1 MSDMSEMIFI
11 FLDQL
16 LKNNLVLISFTAV
29 LLIIVETPKLR
40 AAFKAGTII
49 TGAMG
54 FAAISAWIFS
64 YYLNSINFVFPAVYF
79 LNSLISIKIIKSY
92 GLLQGEW
99 ISGLKR
105 EIIALAGLLA
115 LQFNL
120 IDKITYNYQDLIII
134 TASLAGFYLIFII
147 VAAIK
152 EQLDLKENKKIFKK
166 EYTLFLVLAFLAA
179 LMSGFD
185 FL

>member
-1 MSDMSEMIFI
+1 MSEMSEIIFI

-40 AAFKAGTII
+40 TAFKTGTII

-64 YYLNSINFVFPAVYF
+64 YYLGSINFVFPAVYF
-79 LNSLISIKIIKSY
+79 LNSLIAIKIIKSY

-99 ISGLKR
+99 IAGLKR

-115 LQFNL
+115 FQFNL
-120 IDKITYNYQDLIII
+120 IEKAAYNYQDLIII

-147 VAAIK
+147 VAALK
-152 EQLDLKENKKIFKK
+152 EQLDLKENQEIFKK
-166 EYTLFLVLAFLAA
+166 EYTLFLVLAFLTAI
-179 LMSGFD
+179 MSGFN

>member
-1 MSDMSEMIFI
+1 MSEMIFV

-29 LLIIVETPKLR
+29 LLIVVETPKLR
-40 AAFKAGTII
+40 TAFKDGKVI

-64 YYLNSINFVFPAVYF
+64 YYLSSINYVFPAVYF
-79 LNSLISIKIIKSY
+79 LNSLIAIKIIKSY

-120 IDKITYNYQDLIII
+120 IEKATYNYQDLIVII
-134 TASLAGFYLIFII
+134 ASLAAFYLIFVV
-147 VAAIK
+147 VAALK
-152 EQLDLKENKKIFKK
+152 EQLDLKENKEIFKK
-166 EYTLFLVLAFLAA
+166 EYTLFLVLAFLTAI
-179 LMSGFD
+179 MSGFN